1 MDVTQLL
8 AFGVKQGA
16 SDCHISSGE
25 PPLFRIN
32 GDLKRLDHAVLNREQ
47 VHIMLYDIM
56 NDAQRRSFEETLEVD
71 FSFEMGDI
79 ARFPLPGE
87 KDETLVVCRHMA

>member
-1 MDVTQLL
+1 MDVSQLL

-32 GDLKRLDHAVLNREQ
+32 GD
-47 VHIMLYDIM
+47 
-56 NDAQRRSFEETLEVD
+56 
-71 FSFEMGDI
+71 
-79 ARFPLPGE
+79 
-87 KDETLVVCRHMA
+87 